1 MPPWSG
7 ELRNLYWMLRYKR
20 VWDAAS
26 RRRYYRKIEK
36 EKRRLIEEVGADRE
50 EVRLLCRYLANLKN
64 QNAELR
70 WKSYV
75 AQMQLAFE

>member
-7 ELRNLYWMLRYKR
+7 NLRNLYWMLRYNR
-20 VWDAAS
+20 SWNGAA

-36 EKRRLIEEVGADRE
+36 EKRQLVEAGVDQE

-64 QNAELR
+64 RNAEMR
-70 WKSYV
+70 WKSYA
-75 AQMQLAFE
+75 AQMRLPF